1 MRAQLLSCV
10 RFHVTPWTT
19 VHQASLSV
27 GFSRQEHWI
36 GLQCPLPGD
45 LPKPGIE
52 PVSPVCPALAGGFF
66 TTEPPWKPR
75 VTTDEPK
82 LIYYYELKSI
92 VDIRAHCAVYFMGFD
107 KCIMTCIHH
116 YSIMQNNS
124 FNAPEILATSDPFTI
139 SIVLSFPECHIT
151 QII

>member
-10 RFHVTPWTT
+10 RLHMTPWTM
-19 VHQASLSV
+19 VHQAPLSM
-27 GFSRQEHWI
+27 GFSRQEHWV
-36 GLQCPLPGD
+36 GLQCPPPGD

-52 PVSPVCPALAGGFF
+52 PVSPASAGGFF

-75 VTTDEPK
+75 VTTDEAK

-92 VDIRAHCAVYFMGFD
+92 VYIRAHCVVCFMGFD
-107 KCIMTCIHH
+107 KCIMTRIHH
-116 YSIMQNNS
+116 YSIMQDNS
-124 FNAPEILATSDPFTI
+124 FNAPEILATSHPFTI